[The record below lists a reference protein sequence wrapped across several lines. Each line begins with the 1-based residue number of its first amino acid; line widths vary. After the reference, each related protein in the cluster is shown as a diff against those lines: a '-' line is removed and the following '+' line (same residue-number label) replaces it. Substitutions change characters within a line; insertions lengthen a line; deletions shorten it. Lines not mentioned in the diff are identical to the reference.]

1 MMKMK
6 YIIYLFVLAS
16 LLVACNT
23 SNGSSEIQERVKPSV
38 KGVSDVDV
46 VNTHGGVEG
55 VEKMQVFYE
64 NTQKGIAA
72 DLRIVHYT
80 IEGDPMVTDLS
91 YNGDTIE
98 VKHDTTRDTFG
109 SGQVTTNTCGNM
121 LVESYPTNIS
131 YIVTDCKGMP
141 YGMESVLQI
150 DYDMNQQDLFEIELK
165 YGVELENEINTVS
178 NTMKKVINAKE
189 LQSKNDFEL
198 PESVM
203 QEVYKKLVLMS
214 YLGEKDLQAKCD
226 EEDATNYEL
235 KMHLNRGHRDFRWTS
250 CDQSYDGLKL
260 TEIAE
265 YVIEQSEIVHNE
277 IPKVEVQGYVLEIKD
292 NMLLIVEDVNML
304 EIEWLKVEL
313 PQNDLDTWIFDFTN
327 LEGVNTDEFKIGDK
341 VHATIQGDIIGSKP
355 GKAVVKE
362 IEKVN

>member
-6 YIIYLFVLAS
+6 YIIYLFVIAS

-23 SNGSSEIQERVKPSV
+23 SNGSGEMQQRVKPSV

-55 VEKMQVFYE
+55 IEKMQVFYE
-64 NTQKGIAA
+64 NIQKGILS

-80 IEGDPMVTDLS
+80 TEGDPMVTDIS

-98 VKHDTTRDTFG
+98 VENDTTRDTFG
-109 SGQVTTNTCGNM
+109 SGQVITNTCDNM
-121 LVESYPTNIS
+121 LVESNPTNIS
-131 YIVTDCKGMP
+131 YIVTDCEGLT
-141 YGMESVLQI
+141 YGMDSVLQI
-150 DYDMNQQDLFEIELK
+150 DYNMNQQDLFEIELK

-178 NTMKKVINAKE
+178 NTMKKVINTQE
-189 LQSKNDFEL
+189 TQSKNDFEL

-203 QEVYKKLVLMS
+203 QEVYKKLVLMN
-214 YLGEKDLQAKCD
+214 YLGEKNFQAKCD
-226 EEDATNYEL
+226 EEDATNYQL
-235 KMHLNRGHRDFRWTS
+235 KVHINGGKREFQWTS

-265 YVIEQSEIVHNE
+265 YVIQQSGIDQSEM
-277 IPKVEVQGYVLEIKD
+277 PDVEVQGYVLEIKD
-292 NMLLIVEDVNML
+292 NMLVIVEDVNML
-304 EIEWLKVEL
+304 EFEWLKVEL
-313 PQNDLDTWIFDFTN
+313 PQNEMNSWIFDFTN

-341 VHATIQGDIIGSKP
+341 VHATIQGDIVGSKP
-355 GKAVVKE
+355 GKAVVNE
-362 IEKVN
+362 IKKIN

>member
-1 MMKMK
+1 MIKMK

-23 SNGSSEIQERVKPSV
+23 SNGSDEIQERVKPSV

-55 VEKMQVFYE
+55 VKKMQIFYE
-64 NTQKGIAA
+64 NTQKGIAS

-98 VKHDTTRDTFG
+98 VEHDTTRDTYG
-109 SGQVTTNTCGNM
+109 SGQITTNTCGKL
-121 LVESYPTNIS
+121 LVESNPTNIA
-131 YIVTDCKGMP
+131 YIATDCKGMP

-165 YGVELENEINTVS
+165 FGVELENEINTVS
-178 NTMKKVINAKE
+178 NTMKKVINTQE
-189 LQSKNDFEL
+189 TQSKNDFEL

-203 QEVYKKLVLMS
+203 QEVYKKLVLMN

-226 EEDATNYEL
+226 EEEAKNYQLSVHINGGQREF
-235 KMHLNRGHRDFRWTS
+235 KWTS
-250 CDQSYDGLKL
+250 CDQSYDGVKL

-265 YVIEQSEIVHNE
+265 YVIEQSEIE
-277 IPKVEVQGYVLEIKD
+277 QSEMPKVAVQGYVLEIKD

-304 EIEWLKVEL
+304 EFEWLKVEL
-313 PQNDLDTWIFDFTN
+313 PQNDMNTWIFDFTN
-327 LEGVNTDEFKIGDK
+327 LEGIITDEFEIGDK

-362 IEKVN
+362 IKKIN

>member
-6 YIIYLFVLAS
+6 YIIYLFVIAS

-23 SNGSSEIQERVKPSV
+23 SNGSGEMQERVKPSV

-98 VKHDTTRDTFG
+98 VEHDTTRDTFG
-109 SGQVTTNTCGNM
+109 SGQVITNTCGNM
-121 LVESYPTNIS
+121 LVESNPTNIS
-131 YIVTDCKGMP
+131 YIVTDCKGMT
-141 YGMESVLQI
+141 YGMGSVLQI

-178 NTMKKVINAKE
+178 NTLKKVINTQE
-189 LQSKNDFEL
+189 TQNKNDFEL

-203 QEVYKKLVLMS
+203 QEVYKKLVLMN

-226 EEDATNYEL
+226 DEDAMNYEL
-235 KMHLNRGHRDFRWTS
+235 NVHINGGQREFQWTS

-265 YVIEQSEIVHNE
+265 YVIEQSEIEQSE
-277 IPKVEVQGYVLEIKD
+277 ILDVEVQGYVLEIKD

-304 EIEWLKVEL
+304 EFEWLKVEL
-313 PQNDLDTWIFDFTN
+313 PQNDMNTWIFDFTN

-341 VHATIQGDIIGSKP
+341 VHATIQGDIVGSNQ
-355 GKAVVKE
+355 GKRL
-362 IEKVN
+362 

>member
-1 MMKMK
+1 MIKMK

-16 LLVACNT
+16 LLVGCNT
-23 SNGSSEIQERVKPSV
+23 SNGSGEMQERLKPSV

-64 NTQKGIAA
+64 NTQKGIDA

-98 VKHDTTRDTFG
+98 VEHDTTRDAFG

-121 LVESYPTNIS
+121 LVESNPTNIA
-131 YIVTDCKGMP
+131 YIVTDCKGTP

-150 DYDMNQQDLFEIELK
+150 EYDMKQQDLFEIVLT

-178 NTMKKVINAKE
+178 NTMKKVINNQE
-189 LQSKNDFEL
+189 TQSKNDFEL
-198 PESVM
+198 PESIM
-203 QEVYKKLVLMS
+203 QEVYKKLVLMN

-226 EEDATNYEL
+226 KEDAMNYQ
-235 KMHLNRGHRDFRWTS
+235 LNVHINGGQREFQWTS

-265 YVIEQSEIVHNE
+265 YVIEQSEIEHSEKVA
-277 IPKVEVQGYVLEIKD
+277 VEVHGYVLEIKD

-304 EIEWLKVEL
+304 EFEWLKVEL
-313 PQNDLDTWIFDFTN
+313 PQNDMNTWIFDFTN

-341 VHATIQGDIIGSKP
+341 VHATIQGDIVGSKP
-355 GKAVVKE
+355 GKAVVNE
-362 IEKVN
+362 IKKIN